1 MTTTIDYDAIA
12 RRHSGLPNP
21 ATADLPAT
29 YEHACSALAKC
40 ERLDE
45 CKDWADKAA
54 ALASYARQADDPT
67 LERLAVRIKAR
78 AIRRCGKLLETFQSP
93 GGRPSKTKAAGG
105 HSSQRKAGTDAG
117 LSERQIKTAVRVAN
131 VPQDVFDAEVEKEQP
146 ATVQALAEI
155 GTQERPKTDPPG
167 FKHGTY
173 AMGRLK
179 ELAAFCGEHSP
190 ASIAEALYPHERSST
205 AAHARTVHAWLGNLL
220 SLFPSSEVQR

>member
-12 RRHSGLPNP
+12 RRHSALPNP
-21 ATADLPAT
+21 ATANLPAT

-78 AIRRCGKLLETFQSP
+78 AVRRCGDLLHTFDARGAHRKKDTS
-93 GGRPSKTKAAGG
+93 G
-105 HSSQRKAGTDAG
+105 HSSQHKAGTDAG

-146 ATVQALAEI
+146 TTVQALAEM
-155 GTQERPKTDPPG
+155 GTQERTKIAPPG
-167 FKHGTY
+167 FQHGTY
-173 AMGRLK
+173 AIGRLK
-179 ELAAFCGEHSP
+179 ELAVFCGEHSP

-205 AAHARTVHAWLGNLL
+205 AANARIVYAWLGNLL
-220 SLFPSSEVQR
+220 NSFPRSEVQR